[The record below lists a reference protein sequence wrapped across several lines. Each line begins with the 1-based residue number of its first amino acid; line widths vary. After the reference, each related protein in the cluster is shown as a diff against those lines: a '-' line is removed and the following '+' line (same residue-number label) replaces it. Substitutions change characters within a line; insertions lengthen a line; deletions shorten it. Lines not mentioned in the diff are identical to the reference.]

1 MEDSHQI
8 ISFPIASNY
17 TMALDKE
24 IQINLSL
31 RLEEAYYNCTF
42 SGHTVVTCGH
52 KKELFFI
59 LLIKKIPTFPTYIDG
74 TSELTWHAPLYHW
87 NILNT
92 SFTAKYVILLLKRVA
107 KLKSNKYNTGETVT
121 IQDTNESVTINKWAY
136 VKNMKRYSYTVKE
149 HPTTFFFEEE
159 LKKA

>member
-1 MEDSHQI
+1 M
-8 ISFPIASNY
+8 
-17 TMALDKE
+17 
-24 IQINLSL
+24 
-31 RLEEAYYNCTF
+31 
-42 SGHTVVTCGH
+42 
-52 KKELFFI
+52 
-59 LLIKKIPTFPTYIDG
+59 
-74 TSELTWHAPLYHW
+74 TWHTPLYHW
-87 NILNT
+87 NMLNT
-92 SFTAKYVILLLKRVA
+92 SFIAKYVILLVKRVA